1 MSAVQGILPNKM
13 KPTLKRPTIDSV
25 TTINQDGS
33 HYSLHPADVHGKF
46 TAVRRI
52 CAWCLIAIYIL
63 LPWIPINGNPAVF
76 LDVENRRFH
85 LFGITFLAQDLWL
98 AFFVVSGVGFALFYL
113 TALFGRLWC
122 GWACPYTVFLE
133 HVVRRLERWIE
144 GDAASRRR
152 LDNAPWN
159 SGKVLRRGL
168 KLLTFFFASFVIA
181 HFFLA
186 YFVSLPRLWKMMMN
200 NPQEH
205 WLAFSVVMFLTVA
218 LFFCFSWFRE
228 QFCIVLCPYGRI
240 QSALTDDNTLT
251 VGYDKG
257 RGEPR
262 GKTGS
267 PGAGD
272 CINCLR
278 CVQVCPTGIDIRNGL
293 QLECIGCSACIDAC
307 NDIMKKIDRPKGLV
321 RYDSMQGLQGK
332 KTRWIR
338 PRIVAYTVLMAVGM
352 LALGLTMHR
361 LHGFQAT
368 LTRMTGA
375 PYYVGE
381 GGVRNQFQL
390 RIINKQ
396 QTEQEYGVSLQKAPE
411 GTLLG
416 GVMGSLKV
424 APQSEEQQVVMIE
437 IPRAVYTGKQSM
449 QISVINAAL
458 QDTQIIEFEFTGPN
472 PRLLTEDINKE
483 KP

>member
-1 MSAVQGILPNKM
+1 M

-33 HYSLHPADVHGKF
+33 HYILHPADVHGRF
-46 TAVRRI
+46 TVARRLF
-52 CAWCLIAIYIL
+52 ALCLIAVYVL

-76 LDVENRRFH
+76 LDVENRKFH
-85 LFGITFLAQDLWL
+85 LFGLTFLAQDLWL

-144 GDAASRRR
+144 GDATSRRR
-152 LDNAPWN
+152 LDNAPWD
-159 SGKVLRRGL
+159 SAKILRRGL
-168 KLLTFFFASFVIA
+168 KLLSFFLASFVIA

-186 YFVSLPRLWKMMMN
+186 YFVSLPRLWKMMMQ
-200 NPQEH
+200 NPLDH
-205 WLAFSVVMFLTVA
+205 WMAFSVVMFLTVA

-240 QSALTDDNTLT
+240 QSALTDDHTLT

-262 GKTGS
+262 GKAGS

-307 NDIMKKIDRPKGLV
+307 NDVMKRLNRPKGLV

-332 KTRWIR
+332 RTRWVR
-338 PRIVAYTVLMAVGM
+338 PRIVAYTVLMAVGV
-352 LALGLTMHR
+352 LALGLTMRR

-375 PYYVGE
+375 PYYVNE
-381 GGVRNQFQL
+381 AGVRNQFQL

-396 QTEQEYGVSLQKAPE
+396 QTEQEYRITLDKAPQ

-416 GVMGSLKV
+416 GVSGSLEV
-424 APQSEEQQVVMIE
+424 APQSEQQQVVMIE
-437 IPRAVYTGKQSM
+437 IPRAIYTGKQSM
-449 QISVINAAL
+449 QISVTNAAM

-472 PRLLTEDINKE
+472 PRLLTEDINKS
-483 KP
+483 PP

>member
-1 MSAVQGILPNKM
+1 M

-33 HYSLHPADVHGKF
+33 HYILHPADVHGRF
-46 TAVRRI
+46 TVARRLF
-52 CAWCLIAIYIL
+52 ALCLIAVYVL

-85 LFGITFLAQDLWL
+85 LFGLTFLAQDLWL

-144 GDAASRRR
+144 GDATSRRR

-159 SGKVLRRGL
+159 SAKILRRGL
-168 KLLTFFFASFVIA
+168 KLLSFFLASLVIA

-186 YFVSLPRLWKMMMN
+186 YFVSLPRLWKMMMH
-200 NPQEH
+200 NPLDH
-205 WLAFSVVMFLTVA
+205 WMAFSVVMFLTVA

-240 QSALTDDNTLT
+240 QSALTDDHTLT

-262 GKTGS
+262 GKAGS

-293 QLECIGCSACIDAC
+293 QLECIGCSACVDAC
-307 NDIMKKIDRPKGLV
+307 NDVMKKLDRPKGLV

-332 KTRWIR
+332 RTRWIR
-338 PRIVAYTVLMAVGM
+338 PRIVAYTVLMAVGV
-352 LALGLTMHR
+352 LALGLTMRR

-381 GGVRNQFQL
+381 AGVRNQFQL

-396 QTEQEYGVSLQKAPE
+396 QTEQEYRVTLDKAPQ

-416 GVMGSLKV
+416 GVSGSLKV
-424 APQSEEQQVVMIE
+424 APQSEQQQVLMIE

-449 QISVINAAL
+449 QISVTNAAM
-458 QDTQIIEFEFTGPN
+458 QDTQLIEFEFTGPN
-472 PRLLTEDINKE
+472 PRLLTEDINKN
-483 KP
+483 PP